1 VALSPGGSLGPYE
14 VLSSLGAGGMG
25 EVYRARDRR
34 LGRDVALKVLR
45 GDAASD
51 ARRLRRF
58 ETEARA
64 VAALSHP
71 NITAVHDVGSDDGV
85 PYVVFEL
92 LSGETLRER
101 LCRGAVPYRKAVEL
115 GIQVCQGLAAAHARG
130 ILHRDLKPENLFLTR
145 RGPLKI
151 LDFGLAKL
159 TLGAEAGEGHS
170 TGETETQP
178 GVLMGTVGYLSPEQ
192 AFGRPADARSDVF
205 AAGVVLYEMISGR
218 RPFHADTPPETL
230 AAILRKDPPELTSPF
245 GPVPPGLERIVRRCL
260 EKEPEDR
267 FQSARDVAF
276 ALEALSDVA
285 SADPLRA
292 AGGRRGLRLSL
303 RVGPRGL
310 VLAGLGLLAGL
321 SGTWILAQR
330 LKPRELPRI
339 TQLTFRR
346 GLVDSARFAPDGRT
360 VVVSALWDGKP
371 AEIFRIRLED
381 LEPEPVGVVGARLL
395 AVSSKAEL
403 AVLLGRPDE
412 KGWIRR
418 GTLARVPFS
427 GGAPRRL
434 LEYVTAADWSPDG
447 SELAVLREDGI
458 LFDSPAR
465 LEYPIGTVL
474 TERIAGAR
482 EVRVHPS
489 GDRVAVQ
496 TPDAVVVVERSGRQ
510 RTLGSRPATQGLS
523 WDPGGR
529 ALWVSAADGNDEG
542 VPGAGDLLWWRAG
555 MWGGRALWRLT
566 LDGRAEEVRRSPGGL
581 TLDDVSSDGRI
592 LAHFGT
598 VSSGVRVKPPG
609 STEERELETSG
620 HASVVDIS
628 ADGKVVLT
636 REVLPRS
643 IQAWIRPTAGGAG
656 TRIADIPPVSPIVAM
671 SPDVRWVAAWQG
683 RGGSRADDPN
693 AATYE
698 LTLIPTGSGKPRV
711 IPTKRFEGPKGLGWF
726 HFDKEDTILAL
737 ASEPHRKGRGWI
749 WTLSDD
755 DWRPITPEGICPAW
769 VRWPQGEVIGVDW
782 SDPGYF
788 SRRTYMRYPLD
799 GGPPR
804 PFPVPVPPEYGDLVA
819 PSFDGR
825 FGYLFVKPFGS
836 IPASIDLLDLAT
848 GERTPWRRLQ
858 VPDSTGVTWIEP
870 LQMFRRTTDAYAYGY
885 TRNLQDLYLF
895 EGLQ

>member
-1 VALSPGGSLGPYE
+1 
-14 VLSSLGAGGMG
+14 
-25 EVYRARDRR
+25 
-34 LGRDVALKVLR
+34 
-45 GDAASD
+45 
-51 ARRLRRF
+51 
-58 ETEARA
+58 
-64 VAALSHP
+64 
-71 NITAVHDVGSDDGV
+71 
-85 PYVVFEL
+85 
-92 LSGETLRER
+92 
-101 LCRGAVPYRKAVEL
+101 
-115 GIQVCQGLAAAHARG
+115 
-130 ILHRDLKPENLFLTR
+130 
-145 RGPLKI
+145 
-151 LDFGLAKL
+151 
-159 TLGAEAGEGHS
+159 
-170 TGETETQP
+170 
-178 GVLMGTVGYLSPEQ
+178 MGTVGYLSPEQ
-192 AFGRPADARSDVF
+192 AVGRPADARSDVF

-230 AAILRKDPPELTSPF
+230 TAILKKDPPDLTSPF

-276 ALEALSDVA
+276 ALEALSEVA

-292 AGGRRGLRLSL
+292 AVGRRGARLSF

-310 VLAGLGLLAGL
+310 VLAGLGLLAAL
-321 SGTWILAQR
+321 SGTWTLAQR

-339 TQLTFRR
+339 AQLTFRR
-346 GLVDSARFAPDGRT
+346 GLVDAARFAPDGRT
-360 VVVSALWDGKP
+360 LVMSALWDGKA

-412 KGWIRR
+412 TGWIRL

-434 LEYVTAADWSPDG
+434 AEHVTAADWSPDG

-458 LFDSPAR
+458 LFDPPAR
-465 LEYPIGTVL
+465 LEYPVGTVIA
-474 TERIAGAR
+474 EQIAGAR

-496 TPDAVVVVERSGRQ
+496 TPDAVVVVERSGSQ
-510 RTLGSRPATQGLS
+510 RTLPSRPATQGLA
-523 WDPGGR
+523 WDPGGQ
-529 ALWVSAADGNDEG
+529 ALWVSAADGNFEG
-542 VPGAGDLLWWRAG
+542 GPGAGDLLWWRAG

-566 LDGRAEEVRRSPGGL
+566 LDGRAEEVRRSAGGL
-581 TLDDVSSDGRI
+581 TLDDVSPDGRI

-609 STEERELETSG
+609 STEERELETRG

-643 IQAWIRPTAGGAG
+643 VQAWIRPTAGGAG
-656 TRIADIPPVSPIVAM
+656 TRIAEIPPVSPIIGM
-671 SPDVRWVAAWQG
+671 SPDVRWVAAWQAG
-683 RGGSRADDPN
+683 AGSRADASD
-693 AATYE
+693 AGYE
-698 LTLIPTGSGKPRV
+698 LTLIPTGAGRPQV
-711 IPTKRFEGPKGLGWF
+711 IPTGRFEGPKGLGWF
-726 HFDKEDTILAL
+726 HFDTEDTILAL
-737 ASEPHRKGRGWI
+737 ASEPGRKVRGWT
-749 WTLSDD
+749 WTLAGD

-782 SDPGYF
+782 WDPGYF
-788 SRRTYMRYPLD
+788 SRRTYTRHPLD
-799 GGPPR
+799 GGPAR
-804 PFPVPVPPEYGDLVA
+804 AFPVSVPPEYSELVA

-825 FGYLFVKPFGS
+825 YGYLLIQPGGS
-836 IPASIDLLDLAT
+836 VPAAIDLLDLDT
-848 GERTPWRRLQ
+848 GERKPWRKLE

-870 LQMFRRTTDAYAYGY
+870 LQMFRRTTDAYAYSY
-885 TRNLQDLYLF
+885 TRNLQDLYLL
-895 EGLQ
+895 EGLR